1 MKEILDVLDELA
13 LTGDLTLRLP
23 AVQNEAA
30 NELLQKFN
38 LVLDAQAHIR
48 SRNETIVNH
57 ALDGIM
63 TFKKETFAVEWMNP
77 AALKMFGY
85 ETSVIKNFSVL
96 KFLQPEVVG
105 TEQQLASA
113 FELLLAGAI
122 EDNTACEL
130 IGLKQNGQEFPVE
143 LAINEVCI
151 EHEELYIAMVRNFGQ
166 RQLTERARH
175 ESESKYRTLVNSM
188 QDGVFIMQ
196 DGRLPFVNQAM
207 ADMLGYTLAE
217 MADLPFSDIIDPEEF
232 DMAMEYYE
240 RAAAKNHAP
249 SNIEINLRAKAD
261 DTPIIVHMKTVVTQ
275 YKGQPAYMGT
285 FTNIS
290 HHKHH
295 ENELRQAKEAA
306 EAASRSKSAFLANM
320 SHELRTPLNAIIGYS
335 EMLEEDATDFGH
347 DEFIPDLQKIQKA
360 GRHLLEL
367 INDILDLSK
376 IEAGKMD
383 LFMETFSLSELLE
396 DVAFTIGPLVE
407 KKGNQLVLNDDDL
420 GTMQADKTK
429 VRQTLFNLLSNAS
442 KFTND
447 GTITIHTTREN
458 MGSEGEWIQIQ
469 VIDTGIGIAPEKLEY
484 LFEPFTQADAS
495 TTRKYGGTGL
505 GLAISRRFCNMMG
518 GDIIAESEVGKGSTF
533 TVYLPAQPT
542 KPSVQEIVMDEFDEG
557 ILFTGELS
565 PQDKMGTVLV
575 IDDDAIARDLIKRHL
590 MREGFRVHTAVNGQE
605 GLRMAAEIKPDAI
618 TLDVLLPSMD
628 GWTVLSRLKE
638 DPELA
643 NIPVIIVT
651 MVEHKQMGY
660 ALGAADYLMKP
671 IDKQT
676 LVQVLER
683 YRISAAPRFVGDHH
697 VLIVEDDEPTRELM
711 ERTLEKVGW
720 RVTAVENGLVALRAL
735 ENAIPDLIL
744 LDLMMPEMDGFQFIS
759 NLRNNPEWNHIP
771 TIVITAKEL
780 SVTEQMAL
788 NGNVQDVLQKGT
800 FNRNKLLDQVSNLL
814 GQYVRRGVLQEG

>member
-1 MKEILDVLDELA
+1 MKNIVDVLDELA
-13 LTGDLTLRLP
+13 GTGDLSLRLP
-23 AVQNEAA
+23 EVSNSAA
-30 NELLQKFN
+30 NDLLQKFN
-38 LVLDAQAHIR
+38 LVLDTLSHIR
-48 SRNETIVNH
+48 SRNETIVNNT
-57 ALDGIM
+57 LDGII
-63 TFKKETFAVEWMNP
+63 TFKKESLCVEWMNP
-77 AALKMFGY
+77 AALSMFGY
-85 ETSVIKNFSVL
+85 ENSLTKHFSIL
-96 KFLQPEVVG
+96 RFLQPEVVG
-105 TEQQLASA
+105 TEQQLTMA
-113 FELLLAGAI
+113 FKLLLDAAI
-122 EDNTACEL
+122 EDNSPYEL
-130 IGLKQNGQEFPVE
+130 IGLKQNGEEFPVE
-143 LAINEVCI
+143 LTINEAQI
-151 EHEELYIAMVRNFGQ
+151 DEEGLYIATVRNVSQ
-166 RQLTERARH
+166 RHLTERAQY
-175 ESESKYRTLVNSM
+175 ESENKYRTLVNSM

-207 ADMLGYTLAE
+207 ADMLGYSLE
-217 MADLPFSDIIDPEEF
+217 EIADLPFSDIIDPEEF

-240 RAAAKNHAP
+240 RATANNHTP
-249 SNIEINLRAKAD
+249 NNIEINLRSKESD
-261 DTPIIVHMKTVVTQ
+261 VQIIAQMKTVVTQ
-275 YKGQPAYMGT
+275 YKGKPAYMGT
-285 FTNIS
+285 VTNIT

-335 EMLEEDATDFGH
+335 EMLEEDATDFGQE
-347 DEFIPDLQKIQKA
+347 EFIPDLQKIQKA

-396 DVAFTIGPLVE
+396 DVAYTIGPLVE
-407 KKGNQLVLNDDDL
+407 KKGNKLVLSDEEL

-442 KFTND
+442 KFTEE
-447 GTITIHTTREN
+447 GTISINATRED
-458 MGSEGEWIQIQ
+458 MGDEGDWIQIQ
-469 VIDTGIGIAPEKLEY
+469 VIDTGIGISPDKLEY

-518 GDIIAESEVGKGSTF
+518 GDIIVESEVDKGSTF
-533 TVYLPAQPT
+533 TVYLPAEPQKPT
-542 KPSVQEIVMDEFDEG
+542 VPEIVLDDPEDG
-557 ILFTGELS
+557 ILFTGELTA
-565 PQDKMGTVLV
+565 QDKMGTVLV

-590 MREGFRVHTAVNGQE
+590 VKEGFRVHPAVNGQE

-628 GWTVLSRLKE
+628 GWTVLSRLK
-638 DPELA
+638 DNPELA
-643 NIPVIIVT
+643 DIPVIIVT

-676 LVQVLER
+676 LVHVLER
-683 YRISAAPRFVGDHH
+683 YRITSAPRFVGEHH
-697 VLIVEDDEPTRELM
+697 VLIVEDDLPTRELM

-720 RVTAVENGLVALRAL
+720 RVTAVENGLIALNAL
-735 ENAIPDLIL
+735 ADEMPDLIL

-759 NLRNNPEWNHIP
+759 NLRNNPEWCKIP

-780 SVTEQMAL
+780 SITERMAL

-800 FNRNKLLDQVSNLL
+800 FDRTKLLEQVSNLL
-814 GQYVRRGVLQEG
+814 GQYVRKGVLQEG